1 VIWGKVQ
8 DSQITQLLF
17 CSCRQF
23 AGNASVATFWARVIA
38 GPRDTPTRR
47 QAAVWSTM
55 ASGWSCG
62 GIMLLCATL
71 KKSIFVH
78 RFVMAWASP
87 KQSLGCHCSSSVLG
101 WRGQW
106 ANSALAKW

>member
-1 VIWGKVQ
+1 
-8 DSQITQLLF
+8 
-17 CSCRQF
+17 
-23 AGNASVATFWARVIA
+23 
-38 GPRDTPTRR
+38 
-47 QAAVWSTM
+47 
-55 ASGWSCG
+55 
-62 GIMLLCATL
+62 L